1 MTVPTEIIKLVKI
14 RGIRPL
20 IFSSGKTIST
30 ASKIKRL
37 ITELK
42 SPSVIINKGKETTLI
57 IGLIKAL
64 ANPKTKPQKI
74 KICVGP
80 EKLTPG
86 ISLVATQRPKS
97 PIIE

>member
-1 MTVPTEIIKLVKI
+1 MPIEIIKLVRSK
-14 RGIRPL
+14 GIRPL
-20 IFSSGKTIST
+20 IFSSGKIIST
-30 ASKIKRL
+30 VSKMTRL

-42 SPSVIINKGKETTLI
+42 SPRVIINKGKETTLI

-64 ANPKTKPQKI
+64 VNPKTKPQKI
-74 KICVGP
+74 KISVEP

-86 ISLVATQRPKS
+86 MSLVAAQRPKS

>member
-1 MTVPTEIIKLVKI
+1 VPTEIIKLVKNK
-14 RGIRPL
+14 GTRPL
-20 IFSSGKTIST
+20 IFNSGKTTST
-30 ASKIKRL
+30 ASKIIRL
-37 ITELK
+37 ITELNRPK
-42 SPSVIINKGKETTLI
+42 VMINKGKETTLT

-74 KICVGP
+74 KISVEP

-97 PIIE
+97 PMREW